1 MALFIMTIYTCIGIH
16 IYLCNIMTLV
26 IQGKNMSL
34 GRFIQMARNTAS
46 HHQKEL
52 SLSTEETEVGRS
64 N

>member
-1 MALFIMTIYTCIGIH
+1 
-16 IYLCNIMTLV
+16 MTLV